1 MSFVHLHCHSE
12 YSLLD
17 GANRIDDLIKRA
29 QHFEM
34 PALAITDHGNMHAAW
49 EFQEKA
55 RKAGVKPI
63 LGMEAYVAP
72 GDRRQRGRPAPGV
85 KPYYHLV
92 LLARDLV
99 GYRNLVKLTSLG
111 YTEGFYT
118 KPRIDRELLA
128 AHSEGLI
135 VSSACLAGEVAGHLM
150 DDRLEQAR
158 EAAAWYA
165 ELFKGRYYLEVQAH
179 TSEGQATLNAKIL
192 SLGDD
197 LGLPVIA
204 TNDAHF
210 LKHEDHDAHD
220 VLLCIGLGKDRH
232 DRDRMKYDDGLYFK
246 SADEIRPFFP
256 GREDVLTNTLAI
268 ADAVGVQFAKKYYVP
283 SFPLPAGVETEN
295 DLLVQLAT
303 AGAKERYG
311 DPLPQAVQER
321 LDYELGVITKT
332 GYAGYFLITADFI
345 KAARDRGIPVGP
357 GRGSAAGSLVAYATR
372 ITDVCPLEF
381 DLLFE
386 RFLNPER
393 VSMPDVDV
401 DFCFERRGE
410 VIEYVRQKY
419 GKDSVGQIV
428 TFGTM
433 KSRAAIKDVGRTLGF
448 TPAETDA
455 LAKLIPNAPN
465 HSLTVK
471 EAIEQVPEVKSFYQN
486 DERYRQLL
494 DFAVKLEGLSRHTGV
509 HAAGV
514 VIAPGPLD
522 DFVPICTQATKGSGS
537 DGDERVIVTQY
548 DMTALEKAGMLKMD
562 FLGLTTLTVI
572 SDTLRNIK
580 ERHGIEVT
588 LEERGFTDEKTY
600 QVLRAGRTGG
610 VFQFESP
617 LATDVLKRMR
627 CDRFDDLVASNAL
640 LRPGPLDAGMHNVY
654 IRRKRG
660 EEPTVYALPE
670 LEPILSNTY
679 GVITYQ
685 EQVMRIAQVL
695 AGISLAEADVLR
707 KAVGK
712 KDAELI
718 KKELGTFTEKAVAKG
733 YDPKIID
740 ELAGQIETFG
750 RYGFNKCLVGDTEI
764 YDAASGRLVR
774 IADVFEGRATL
785 GAVATCDVDTLR
797 LGEGRVVDV
806 VDNGIKPV
814 FRLRTESGREIV
826 ATVNHPFLMID
837 GWRLLDSITICEHL
851 ACPSTLPV
859 TGSRVE
865 WPAHEVIALGHL
877 LAEGNLGHPSGV
889 YYDNQDEAS
898 VADFIAAAEQFANVR
913 CTRTTHKGT
922 ASIYTGRIDRTA
934 SNGIFAWARSLDLLG
949 KVATNKEIPA
959 AAFDLSNAHLGLLLG
974 RMWDGD
980 GHVNA
985 GDRSTYFATSSKRLA
1000 HQVQHVL
1007 LRLGILGRIRQVEF
1021 SDRGGQKTGYQVFV
1035 TGAENL
1041 RPFVE
1046 LIGMHLVAP
1055 AKRAAMAAMPL
1066 TAEPGPSKD
1075 RVPVGPVRALAR
1087 AARASRGE
1095 TWEQVE
1101 VGADVSARDLY
1112 PVGTNPAKIGFT
1124 RGVVNRL
1131 AQYFDDAAL
1140 QRLGSSDV
1148 LWDRVVSIEPAGEER
1163 TYDLEIADTHNFV
1176 ANDLVVHNSH
1186 SVAYSVVAY
1195 HTAYLKTHYP
1205 AEFMAALL
1213 SSNIG
1218 KTEEIIKYIAEARE
1232 MGLEVLAPDV
1242 NESGWR
1248 FTVVGDRRI
1257 RFGLGAIRNV
1267 GRGAIDSLLAARADG
1282 PFASL
1287 YDLCARIDL
1296 RLCNKRVFE
1305 ALIAAGACDALGG
1318 HRAQLVA
1325 ALDAAISEAALQQ
1338 EEAERGQ
1345 GSLFGDL
1352 MAEPEATGNNERS
1365 GAPTLPSVPTW
1376 TESERLQREKELLG
1390 FYISGHPLEPYR
1402 TECELFATHT
1412 VSQLGTWTGDKVTI
1426 GVVVT
1431 AIRKQISKR
1440 SGAEFARLTV
1450 EDFSGSSEV
1459 LVFPEAWGV
1468 IAERVRPDVPL
1479 LLAGGY
1485 SRKDQDVESATFIVD
1500 TVTRFAEVR
1509 ASGEVAVAIDL
1520 APGLDLPPAIMD
1532 DVRARVEAHEG
1543 SAPLELRWRDGD
1555 GKPVRFR
1562 SKSLTVT
1569 ASPAILSD
1577 LRALLGADRVR
1588 LVRTG
1593 G

>member
-1 MSFVHLHCHSE
+1 
-12 YSLLD
+12 
-17 GANRIDDLIKRA
+17 
-29 QHFEM
+29 
-34 PALAITDHGNMHAAW
+34 MHAAW
-49 EFQEKA
+49 DFQEKA
-55 RKAGVKPI
+55 KKAGVKPI
-63 LGMEAYVAP
+63 MGMEAYVAP
-72 GDRRQRGRPAPGV
+72 GDRRTRGRPAPGA

-99 GYRNLVKLTSLG
+99 GYKNLVKLSSLG

-135 VSSACLAGEVAGHLM
+135 VSSACLAGEVASHLM
-150 DDRLEQAR
+150 ADRVDEAR
-158 EAAAWYA
+158 EVAAWYA
-165 ELFKGRYYLEVQAH
+165 ELFQGRYYLEVQAH
-179 TSEGQATLNAKIL
+179 TSEGQARLNAKIL
-192 SLGDD
+192 SLADD
-197 LGLPVIA
+197 VGLPVIA

-220 VLLCIGLGKDRH
+220 VLLCIGLGKDRN

-256 GREDVLTNTLAI
+256 GRDDVLTNTLAI
-268 ADAVGVQFAKKYYVP
+268 AESVDVQFAKQYFVP
-283 SFPLPAGVETEN
+283 SFPLPPGVATEN
-295 DLLVQLAT
+295 ELLVQLST
-303 AGAKERYG
+303 DGAKVRYG
-311 DPLPQAVQER
+311 DPLPANVQER

-345 KAARDRGIPVGP
+345 KAARDMGIPVGP
-357 GRGSAAGSLVAYATR
+357 GRGSAAGSLVAYATK

-401 DFCFERRGE
+401 DFCFERRWE

-448 TPAETDA
+448 TPGETDA

-465 HSLTVK
+465 FSLTVK
-471 EAIEQVPEVKSFYQN
+471 EAIEQVPEVKAFYAN
-486 DERYRQLL
+486 EPRYRQLL

-548 DMTALEKAGMLKMD
+548 DMTSLEKAGMLKMD

-572 SDTLRNIK
+572 SDTLASI
-580 ERHGIEVT
+580 EQRHGITVT
-588 LEERGFTDEKTY
+588 LEERGFTDAKTY
-600 QVLRAGRTGG
+600 QMLRAGRTGG
-610 VFQFESP
+610 VFQFESA

-640 LRPGPLDAGMHNVY
+640 LRPGPLDAGMHHVY

-712 KDAELI
+712 KDSELI
-718 KKELGTFTEKAVAKG
+718 KKELGKFSTKAVAKG

-764 YDAASGRLVR
+764 YDASSGALVQIASVHARQ
-774 IADVFEGRATL
+774 ATL
-785 GAVATCDVDTLR
+785 GSVATCDVSTLR
-797 LGEGRVVDV
+797 LQDGRVIDV
-806 VDNGIKPV
+806 MANGIKPV
-814 FRLRTESGREIV
+814 FRLITESGREIT
-826 ATVNHPFLMID
+826 ATANHPLLMPD
-837 GWRLLDSITICEHL
+837 GWHNLEALRAGDHIAVPRRLPNGVRH
-851 ACPSTLPV
+851 
-859 TGSRVE
+859 E
-865 WPAHEVIALGHL
+865 WPIHEVVALGHL
-877 LAEGNLGHPSGV
+877 LAEGNLGHPAGV
-889 YYDNQDEAS
+889 YYYNQDAAS
-898 VADFIAAAEQFANVR
+898 VADFVFAAEQFANVR
-913 CTRTTHKGT
+913 CTETMHKGT
-922 ASIYTGRIDRTA
+922 ASVYTGRVDRKA
-934 SNGIFAWARSLDLLG
+934 LNGIFEWARSLDLLG
-949 KVATNKEIPA
+949 KLATNKVIPS
-959 AAFDLSNAHLGLLLG
+959 AAFRLTNAQLGVLLG

-980 GHVNA
+980 GHVNSN
-985 GDRSTYFATSSKRLA
+985 DRSTFYATSSKRLA
-1000 HQVQHVL
+1000 QQVQHVL
-1007 LRLGILGRIRQVEF
+1007 LRLGILGRVREVTF
-1021 SDRGGQKTGYQVFV
+1021 AYPRGPRIGYQVFV
-1035 TGAENL
+1035 TGVENL
-1041 RPFVE
+1041 RPFADQ
-1046 LIGMHLVAP
+1046 IGAHLVAP
-1055 AKRAAMAAMPL
+1055 AKRAAMAAMPRE
-1066 TAEPGPSKD
+1066 AIVGPSKD
-1075 RVPVGPVRALAR
+1075 LVPVAPVRALAR
-1087 AARASRGE
+1087 AAKARRGE
-1095 TWEQVE
+1095 TWRDVE
-1101 VGADVSARDLY
+1101 TAADVSARDLY

-1124 RGVVNRL
+1124 RSVVNRL
-1131 AQYFDDAAL
+1131 AGHFQDAEL
-1140 QRLGSSDV
+1140 HRLADNDV
-1148 LWDRVVSIEPAGEER
+1148 LWDRIVSIEPAGEAE

-1176 ANDLVVHNSH
+1176 ANDIIVHNSH

-1195 HTAYLKTHYP
+1195 HTAFLKTHYP

-1218 KTEEIIKYIAEARE
+1218 KTEEVIKYIAEARE

-1267 GRGAIDSLLAARADG
+1267 GRGAIDSMIGARAEG
-1282 PFASL
+1282 PFSSL
-1287 YDLCARIDL
+1287 YDLCSRVDL
-1296 RLCNKRVFE
+1296 RVCNKRVFE
-1305 ALIAAGACDALGG
+1305 ALIAAGACDGLGG
-1318 HRAQLVA
+1318 HRAQLLA
-1325 ALDAAISEAALQQ
+1325 ALDHAISEASLRQ
-1338 EEAERGQ
+1338 EEAVKGQ

-1352 MAEPEATGNNERS
+1352 MG
-1365 GAPTLPSVPTW
+1365 GAPEEIAGSAGQGAAPPPLPSTPVW
-1376 TESERLQREKELLG
+1376 SESERLQREKELLG

-1402 TECELFATHT
+1402 TECELFASST
-1412 VSQLGTWTGDKVTI
+1412 VAALGEWTPEPVTI

-1431 AIRKQISKR
+1431 AIKRQISKK

-1459 LVFPEAWGV
+1459 LVFPEAWAV
-1468 IAERVRPDVPL
+1468 IAERVRPDVPVL
-1479 LLAGGY
+1479 LKGGY
-1485 SRKDQDVESATFIVD
+1485 SRKDQGVEGATFIVE

-1509 ASGEVAVAIDL
+1509 ASGDLAVAIDL
-1520 APGLDLPPAIMD
+1520 STGIDLPPSIME
-1532 DVRARVEAHEG
+1532 DVRAALENHQG
-1543 SAPLELRWRDGD
+1543 SAPLEVRWQDGN
-1555 GKPVRFR
+1555 GKTVRFR
-1562 SKSLTVT
+1562 SRSLTVA
-1569 ASPAILSD
+1569 ASAMILSD

-1588 LVRTG
+1588 LKRADG
-1593 G
+1593 